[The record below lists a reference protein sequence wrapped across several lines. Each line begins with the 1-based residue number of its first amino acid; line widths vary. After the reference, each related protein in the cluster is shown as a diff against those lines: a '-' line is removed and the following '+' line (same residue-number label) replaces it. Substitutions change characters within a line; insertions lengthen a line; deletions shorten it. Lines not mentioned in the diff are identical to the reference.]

1 LITALSYKL
10 LLRYKMTIEGRLARG
25 LKDFKNKWL
34 GKEDSD
40 IRKIKILKMILGDF
54 ENHLEEVINNPIS
67 RKRRDWIL
75 NAIKD
80 LLSIYGI
87 DNTDEELFTMCNRI
101 KMTLYQHR
109 GQNKYQKSV
118 VNFERQI

>member
-1 LITALSYKL
+1 
-10 LLRYKMTIEGRLARG
+10 MTIEGRLARG
-25 LKDFKNKWL
+25 LKDFKNKWFD
-34 GKEDSD
+34 KEDSD

>member
-1 LITALSYKL
+1 MITALSYKL

-75 NAIKD
+75 NMIKD

>member
-1 LITALSYKL
+1 MITALSYKL